1 MPEPSIIASCTS
13 GLANRMLMLA
23 GAQRLARLTQRKLL
37 LYWPENDQLGCPF
50 AALFQNAPDMI
61 HDADMHALL
70 RSDRT
75 MKVYNAWHCPPLYE
89 SVAPDGDPD
98 AEIILLKGWTAPKFA
113 NETLADIRDELCDG
127 LQQLVPV
134 DEVRAQADAID
145 MPEFCLGVHIRSDE
159 TAGGVNFFAQS
170 KREHFEAILRAVL
183 EQRGDT
189 TFFLA
194 TLQPE
199 VERYFRG
206 VLGDRLMVFP
216 KSGPGRE
223 RAAIREALVDL
234 LLLSRTRGVLG
245 HYGSTFSQ
253 VAVMLGPRLLVMATE
268 TTAGTGLAAVV
279 RRFTDALNGT
289 PEFHLEL

>member
-1 MPEPSIIASCTS
+1 MGERSIIASCTS
-13 GLANRMLMLA
+13 GLANRMLMLV
-23 GAQRLARLTQRKLL
+23 GARRLARLTQRKLL

-50 AALFQNAPDMI
+50 DALFQNAPDMI
-61 HDADMHALL
+61 HDGDMHALL

-134 DEVRAQADAID
+134 DEVQALADAIEV
-145 MPEFCLGVHIRSDE
+145 PERGLGFHIRSDE
-159 TAGGVNFFAQS
+159 TGEGVNFFAQS
-170 KREHFEAILRAVL
+170 KHEHFETILRAVL

-216 KSGPGRE
+216 KSGQRRE

-245 HYGSTFSQ
+245 HHGSTFSQ
-253 VAVMLGPRLLVMATE
+253 VAAMLGPRLLVMATE
-268 TTAGTGLAAVV
+268 TTASTGRAAVV

-289 PEFHLEL
+289 PEVHLEL